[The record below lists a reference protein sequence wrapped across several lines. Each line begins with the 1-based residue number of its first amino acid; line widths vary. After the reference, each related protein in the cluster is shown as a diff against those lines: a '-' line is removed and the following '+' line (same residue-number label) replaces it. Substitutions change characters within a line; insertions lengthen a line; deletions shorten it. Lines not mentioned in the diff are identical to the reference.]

1 VALAALI
8 AVGVHYNNR
17 INTLST
23 QVNDLRSQ
31 LYNVQNN
38 LSNQIDG
45 ISSNVSDILERE
57 SSLLSQFSYEVT
69 KVDLKKQECTLAFSL
84 LPKTIGE
91 NTAVSLL
98 VTDRSSSSYTSDSP
112 PTRTADLK
120 QDSFGYLHGEVTV
133 PLSDELSVSVNFKTH
148 GETQSEELD
157 TIYNLKTQNSPVL
170 YSFNP
175 PFSYMRRDSGSP
187 LTYQLSF
194 EKGVDYRFGSFTLGV
209 YDDRDIR
216 TMRLEYT
223 RNGKLISTV
232 PLEAVPVSSVEEA
245 YPVNDL
251 SDTAEA
257 TAARDLGT
265 SYFIRYP
272 IDENALDLCIRITDS
287 PLICEMIVEL
297 SDGAVL
303 RVRLLQVH
311 TIAGGSDYYEETN
324 YLDQA
329 LEPLPFIVEYPDGQN

>member
-1 VALAALI
+1 M
-8 AVGVHYNNR
+8 YKR
-17 INTLST
+17 
-23 QVNDLRSQ
+23 Q
-31 LYNVQNN
+31 
-38 LSNQIDG
+38 
-45 ISSNVSDILERE
+45 
-57 SSLLSQFSYEVT
+57 
-69 KVDLKKQECTLAFSL
+69 
-84 LPKTIGE
+84 
-91 NTAVSLL
+91 
-98 VTDRSSSSYTSDSP
+98 
-112 PTRTADLK
+112 
-120 QDSFGYLHGEVTV
+120 
-133 PLSDELSVSVNFKTH
+133 
-148 GETQSEELD
+148 
-157 TIYNLKTQNSPVL
+157 
-170 YSFNP
+170 
-175 PFSYMRRDSGSP
+175 
-187 LTYQLSF
+187 
-194 EKGVDYRFGSFTLGV
+194 
-209 YDDRDIR
+209 
-216 TMRLEYT
+216 
-223 RNGKLISTV
+223 
-232 PLEAVPVSSVEEA
+232 EEA

>member
-1 VALAALI
+1 MALAALI

-38 LSNQIDG
+38 LSNQIAG
-45 ISSNVSDILERE
+45 ISNNVSDILTRE
-57 SSLLSQFSYEVT
+57 SSLISQYNYEIT
-69 KVDLKKQECTLAFSL
+69 NVDLKKQECTIAFSL
-84 LPKTIGE
+84 LPKTISEG
-91 NTAVSLL
+91 TTVIIG
-98 VTDRSSSSYTSDSP
+98 VTDHGNSSPLDSYRPAYS
-112 PTRTADLK
+112 ADLT
-120 QDSFGYLHGEVTV
+120 QDGFGYLHGEVTV

-303 RVRLLQVH
+303 RVRLLQVQ